1 MEQEPFEVIFQNGL
15 PGESERASEHIPLPH
30 LSFRPC
36 EEQRDVG
43 AVLSGENGHG
53 LLSVLNVEPINL
65 TKKKKIA
72 LGLYL
77 CR

>member
-1 MEQEPFEVIFQNGL
+1 MEQAHFPEGAPRR
-15 PGESERASEHIPLPH
+15 ESERIPLPH

-53 LLSVLNVEPINL
+53 LFSVLNVKPINL
-65 TKKKKIA
+65 TKKKKSLFQLISVQ
-72 LGLYL
+72 
-77 CR
+77 